1 MANNID
7 IKNFKGIKVEVNM
20 DDVIERNAEKCVDI
34 LKNISPK
41 GHRQSKN
48 YASGWAVKKG
58 RKQKDQYFAEV
69 WNATNYQLTHL
80 LENGHLITNK
90 KGGVG
95 WAEGNPHIQNALDQ
109 VKPQFLADMGK
120 AEIDIDFE

>member
-1 MANNID
+1 MASNIN
-7 IKNFKGIKVEVNM
+7 IERFKGIKVDVNYEQII
-20 DDVIERNAEKCVDI
+20 DRNAELCSEL
-34 LKNISPK
+34 LKDKSPR
-41 GHRQSKN
+41 GHRKSKA
-48 YASGWAVKKG
+48 YADGWTVKKG

-95 WAEGNPHIQNALDQ
+95 WAEGNPHIQKALDQ
-109 VKPQFLADMGK
+109 VKPTFLADMGK
-120 AEIDIDFE
+120 ADIEVDFE